1 MELDV
6 LLRRAE
12 ARVAVGRAFSDAFVS
27 ALCIK
32 SAILAK
38 NAKSF
43 LPEGVQGS
51 LDFSF
56 AAK

>member
-1 MELDV
+1 M
-6 LLRRAE
+6 
-12 ARVAVGRAFSDAFVS
+12 AVGRAFSDAFVS